1 MLDLVVGWVLKPVRE
16 RDSVLLLDL
25 GGARYLLLVL
35 IFPFYMFVF
44 LAVFACKFEE
54 DL

>member
-25 GGARYLLLVL
+25 GGLD
-35 IFPFYMFVF
+35 IFYWF
-44 LAVFACKFEE
+44 
-54 DL
+54 